1 MDSTLFHLIE
11 EFIVKEFDSH
21 DIEYTPTASRAMRRN
36 LNKALTQL
44 RESEYEK
51 NNFDENLNDNAT
63 DPDSDKDV
71 KKRKRSDTNLVTESE
86 NETESDTKS
95 EPECEEVDRDYDDSE
110 HKYNYSES
118 IILPIN
124 IKYCLGITYICIIF
138 SVYSSM
144 FYIVTQY
151 SDLNNLYNVHNLDNV
166 NNLDNVKFVNYSK
179 SCL

>member
-1 MDSTLFHLIE
+1 MDSALFHLIE
-11 EFIVKEFDSH
+11 EFIIKECDSR

-36 LNKALTQL
+36 LNKVLTQL

-51 NNFDENLNDNAT
+51 NANEILNNT
-63 DPDSDKDV
+63 ESDPDTDKDV
-71 KKRKRSDTNLVTESE
+71 KKRKRSDTNLLTESE

-95 EPECEEVDRDYDDSE
+95 EPEREDVDRDYDDSE

-124 IKYCLGITYICIIF
+124 IKYCLGITYISIIF
-138 SVYSSM
+138 SVYSSL

-151 SDLNNLYNVHNLDNV
+151 SHLNSVYNVENTDLH
-166 NNLDNVKFVNYSK
+166 NLDNVKFMNNSK

>member
-1 MDSTLFHLIE
+1 MDSALFHLIE
-11 EFIVKEFDSH
+11 EFIIKECDSR

-36 LNKALTQL
+36 LNKVLAQL

-51 NNFDENLNDNAT
+51 NTDEILNTESDA
-63 DPDSDKDV
+63 DKDV
-71 KKRKRSDTNLVTESE
+71 KKRKRSDTNLTDSDNETETKSE
-86 NETESDTKS
+86 NES
-95 EPECEEVDRDYDDSE
+95 EPEREHVDRDYDDSE
-110 HKYNYSES
+110 HKYNYNES

-144 FYIVTQY
+144 FYIVTKY
-151 SDLNNLYNVHNLDNV
+151 SCDLNNLYNVEKIDYINNVDNMT
-166 NNLDNVKFVNYSK
+166 FVNYSK